1 MRDHREST
9 LNQNQRSLVNLD
21 GVVARCGEV
30 LEEVDAMS
38 DKEIAAE
45 PYTCLLAEPRQTT

>member
-1 MRDHREST
+1 
-9 LNQNQRSLVNLD
+9 VNLD